1 MSNKPAAGHG
11 AALPIALAAAVDP
24 GWTTALWTAAFFL
37 MADLLTGQVV
47 EPLAYGHSTGL
58 SPVAVIVA
66 AVFWSWLWGP
76 IGLILSMP
84 LTLCLIVLGR
94 HVERLELLD
103 VLLGDLPTLSPSETF
118 YQRML
123 AGDPDQALDAAEAIL
138 RERPLS
144 TYYDEVALKG
154 LQLAANDAERGVL
167 VPGRVERVRN
177 SALSLI
183 GDLSE
188 RPDTDPKPKAASE
201 ATPASPV
208 TETSRAEQALPK
220 TPPPPTPDAIPDA
233 WRAEGA
239 VLCMAG
245 RGPLDEAGAAMLA
258 QLLIKRGLGAHVVP
272 HGDVARERF
281 RALDTAGAVMGCISY
296 LEASGQPAH
305 LRYLIRRLRARLPD
319 APLLVG
325 LWPADAPVL
334 ADKSLQTAFGADHYT
349 SSLYDAVAACAAEA
363 DKRGK
368 VVFDVNDNRGATE
381 PAGRTAV
388 GVISAAWPV
397 RQVHV
402 KKHII
407 SATTLREIVGIPPG

>member
-1 MSNKPAAGHG
+1 M
-11 AALPIALAAAVDP
+11 
-24 GWTTALWTAAFFL
+24 WTAAFL
-37 MADLLTGQVV
+37 PMADLLTGQVV

-258 QLLIKRGLGAHVVP
+258 QLLIKRGLGARVVP

-305 LRYLIRRLRARLPD
+305 LRYLIRRLRVRLPD

-334 ADKSLQTAFGADHYT
+334 ADKSFQTAFGADHYT

-368 VVFDVNDNRGATE
+368 VVFDVNDNRGAME
-381 PAGRTAV
+381 PAGRDAV